1 MVGQLLPMEL
11 IMTTQSLV
19 TSSKKEGI
27 QDPEYY
33 WAPSILVEWP
43 S

>member
-1 MVGQLLPMEL
+1 MAGQLLPMVL
-11 IMTTQSLV
+11 IMIILLLV

-33 WAPSILVEWP
+33 WAPSRVEWHL
-43 S
+43 